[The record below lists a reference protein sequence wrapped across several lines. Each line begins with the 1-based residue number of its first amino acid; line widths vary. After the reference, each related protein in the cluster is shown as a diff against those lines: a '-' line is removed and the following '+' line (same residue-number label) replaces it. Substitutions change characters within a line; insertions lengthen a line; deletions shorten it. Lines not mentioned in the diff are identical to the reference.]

1 MTKGPKLNKVH
12 YNFTTRDNLGIE
24 SPTASIQADLCPVIN
39 TVTPRAFY
47 WPFMVWNYYDYHVNY
62 KTEKKTLS
70 DFDKNF
76 LKRNDYFMVM
86 ANLLA
91 NNDQNN
97 LVGKTKA
104 LENLADESVIAYPY
118 DTTYFKTQFGGMQ
131 YYNAG
136 CLTMGFITDQDLDG
150 IHFPFA
156 KLTKEI
162 GEPMALA
169 FEKVIKDTEYYKSYR
184 LNNACVPKSVLQE
197 LSKVLKFDLD
207 GFDDVK
213 RLLKNALFEPKNN
226 EKLNNENLI
235 NASNY
240 VKFIYSQYGITNP
253 TLKELRNVLFDYF
266 SPRGD
271 AKPIDDV
278 SLVETINNWEI
289 VVGRQ
294 YLTIAVELIWKHML
308 WDLYDSMTLKNWIE
322 TSINNTEWEIDYNK
336 PVRELLD
343 ECNYDFETR
352 ENMIST
358 GSGSSKS
365 HERNTEIGLKILLSL
380 YNRFVNRGELN
391 DTYLQ
396 EGFDVSIKNLITL
409 VDEYSEKPVVEFVQY
424 IMINWIVKNH
434 EAVAQDKLLQGR
446 DGFYFERID
455 NLYIPKVKHA
465 EPSFKGIRLQQLLQ
479 VMKDLDMLEN

>member
-1 MTKGPKLNKVH
+1 MTKGPKLNKVN
-12 YNFTTRDNLGIE
+12 YSFTTRDNLGIE

-70 DFDKNF
+70 DFNENF
-76 LKRNDYFMVM
+76 LKKNDYFMVM

-104 LENLADESVIAYPY
+104 LENLTDGSVSAYPY

-136 CLTMGFITDQDLDG
+136 CLTMGFITDQDAEG
-150 IHFPFA
+150 KPFSFA
-156 KLTKEI
+156 RLTKEI

-169 FEKVIKDTEYYKSYR
+169 FEKVIKETEYYKNYR
-184 LNNACVPKSVLQE
+184 LNNAYVPKNVLQE
-197 LSKVLKFDLD
+197 LGKVLKFDLD

-226 EKLNNENLI
+226 ERLNNDNLI
-235 NASNY
+235 KSSRY
-240 VKFIYSQYGITNP
+240 VEFMYSQYGITSP
-253 TLKELRNVLFDYF
+253 TLKELRNVLFDCF

-271 AKPIDDV
+271 AKPIGDV

-294 YLTIAVELIWKHML
+294 YLTMAVELIWKHML
-308 WDLYDSMTLKNWIE
+308 WELDDSLTLKSWIE
-322 TSINNTEWEIDYNK
+322 NSINNAEWEIDHNK
-336 PVRELLD
+336 PVKEILS

-365 HERNTEIGLKILLSL
+365 HEFNTEIGLKILLSL
-380 YNRFVNRGELN
+380 YNRFVNRDELN
-391 DTYLQ
+391 DTYLK
-396 EGFDVSIKNLITL
+396 EGFDVSIKNLIKL
-409 VDEYSEKPVVEFVQY
+409 VENFYEKPIVEFVQH
-424 IMINWIVKNH
+424 IMINWIVKRH
-434 EAVAQDKLLQGR
+434 ELVAQDKLLQGR

-455 NLYIPKVKHA
+455 NLYISTGQKA
-465 EPSFKGIRLQQLLQ
+465 GPSFKGIRLQQLMQ
-479 VMKDLDMLEN
+479 VMKDLDMLES